1 VTVLLCAGL
10 LSAAA
15 LVPAPPVALP
25 FIIVICIGSPMVASW
40 ELRTSLAILRTSGV
54 VRGRR
59 DDARV
64 LAEMRRYLE
73 QLPETQHRSTAERG
87 AAAARTHTAVLMAR
101 NEGSR
106 RVR

>member
-1 VTVLLCAGL
+1 MSSRPLPDRGQALLVCASVAVTVLFCAGL

-25 FIIVICIGSPMVASW
+25 FIIVICIGFPMFASW
-40 ELRTSLAILRTSGV
+40 ELQTALAILRMSGG

-73 QLPETQHRSTAERG
+73 QLPETEHPLDG
-87 AAAARTHTAVLMAR
+87 
-101 NEGSR
+101 
-106 RVR
+106 

>member
-1 VTVLLCAGL
+1 MSSRPLPDRGQALLVCASVAVTVLLCAGL

-40 ELRTSLAILRTSGV
+40 ELRTSLAILRTRGV
-54 VRGRR
+54 LRGRR

-73 QLPETQHRSTAERG
+73 QLPETQHPLDR
-87 AAAARTHTAVLMAR
+87 
-101 NEGSR
+101 
-106 RVR
+106 